1 MKLKLLLGFTLILV
15 LSSCNQ
21 FNDYIEVQV
30 NHTIKVSSNYF
41 NETNKGLV
49 YAWGPPKSKD
59 GDIPKFEIKDNHL
72 YFAPQKEGEY
82 SVELSVETLGGEMI
96 LKEKFNYKAIL
107 QIDPLKKSYENSQ
120 LPSKENKK
128 ETTQMLKS
136 YYTVQVYSRTDKNE
150 AAVDFSKL
158 QDIGYNDV
166 YIEEFMQNNI
176 LYWRVRT
183 GKFNSIKKAE
193 KRRDEIANILKIEIS
208 NLWTLKVN

>member
-1 MKLKLLLGFTLILV
+1 MFVFSIWADLKI
-15 LSSCNQ
+15 
-21 FNDYIEVQV
+21 
-30 NHTIKVSSNYF
+30 
-41 NETNKGLV
+41 NK
-49 YAWGPPKSKD
+49 KK
-59 GDIPKFEIKDNHL
+59 
-72 YFAPQKEGEY
+72 QKPT
-82 SVELSVETLGGEMI
+82 ELT
-96 LKEKFNYKAIL
+96 KEKFNYKAIL

-158 QDIGYNDV
+158 QDIGYDDV
-166 YIEEFMQNNI
+166 YIEEFMQNDI

-193 KRRDEIANILKIEIS
+193 KRRGEIANILKIEIS